1 MIVGYEDRQDD
12 LLKQQGG
19 GGAQP
24 SLQDRIYDVEGCSTA
39 ITTSFLP
46 NIAEPIICAMRG
58 RNPDNPSERAKSNGR
73 YRQRLEMNDKG
84 TSNTITSVQK
94 DNLVVEPQVLT
105 PKRTEF
111 GKAIRKK
118 YESHEIE
125 MSRHDMTTME
135 PRTDGVSNTLTSV
148 QKDNYLAIPEATNKG
163 YAEAHEGDSVNLAV
177 PNSKTRRGRVGK
189 QMANTL
195 DTGCQ
200 QGVVERYNDTSYGE
214 TRVFETINK
223 TNTREVLCLLRSKVG
238 EEAFQRQIGGLIGI
252 LKEEIL
258 RQGMHEESLC
268 SDRTDIAR
276 DRASSL
282 LFTEDSVLDTTE
294 TNGVRGMRED
304 NEYRCPSQRPR
315 LSKQFTNEF
324 DTIVSQLPSEDAQTK
339 ECVSYLWRACEGSQ
353 SLQQT
358 FDTMEEVWGS
368 PAQTVEY
375 IQTPKYRIR
384 KLTVREV
391 FRLMGVDD
399 ADIDKLMNASIS
411 NSQLYKC
418 AGNSIVVDV
427 LYHIF
432 RKLYIDK
439 GCEQENFQ
447 QTLF

>member
-1 MIVGYEDRQDD
+1 MKTDKTICLNSKVG
-12 LLKQQGG
+12 GV
-19 GGAQP
+19 QP

-46 NIAEPIICAMRG
+46 NIAEPIICAIRG

-94 DNLVVEPQVLT
+94 DNLVVEPRIIVVGKVKGGKHQQDIVQHEEGICRCICTGHHASTPHLLKTMVSKPQVLT

-148 QKDNYLAIPEATNKG
+148 QKDNYLAIPEATAKE

-177 PNSKTRRGRVGK
+177 PNSTTRRGRVGK

-200 QGVVERYNDTSYGE
+200 QGVVEQEN
-214 TRVFETINK
+214 N
-223 TNTREVLCLLRSKVG
+223 
-238 EEAFQRQIGGLIGI
+238 
-252 LKEEIL
+252 
-258 RQGMHEESLC
+258 
-268 SDRTDIAR
+268 
-276 DRASSL
+276 
-282 LFTEDSVLDTTE
+282 
-294 TNGVRGMRED
+294 VR
-304 NEYRCPSQRPR
+304 
-315 LSKQFTNEF
+315 
-324 DTIVSQLPSEDAQTK
+324 
-339 ECVSYLWRACEGSQ
+339 
-353 SLQQT
+353 
-358 FDTMEEVWGS
+358 
-368 PAQTVEY
+368 
-375 IQTPKYRIR
+375 YRIR
-384 KLTVREV
+384 KLTPREC

-399 ADIDKLMNASIS
+399 ADIDKIQGAGIS
-411 NSQLYKC
+411 NSQQYKM

-432 RKLYIDK
+432 RKLFVDK